1 MLGEM
6 LASSE
11 QVNIFHMIALPIV
24 GKGACKSTIL
34 YAASGSINR
43 NSTESIR
50 FFPHFFFFCQVQL
63 TLEQCTFELRESAYT
78 RIFSS

>member
-24 GKGACKSTIL
+24 GKGARKLTIL

-50 FFPHFFFFCQVQL
+50 FFPHFFFFVKY
-63 TLEQCTFELRESAYT
+63 S
-78 RIFSS
+78 

>member
-50 FFPHFFFFCQVQL
+50 FFPHFFFCQVQL